1 VQKILS
7 TSLAVGIT
15 LLGSVFGGASQPVE
29 AAKLPIQLEAPRQ
42 SDPTP
47 GLYKVKVEHGTRC
60 TASGTMQA
68 YTLYIPEGDESLP
81 QGPYPTAMLI
91 HGFLMTGEQHRNNA
105 MNLAEHGFIV
115 VTPNISKWLWG
126 DDKRM
131 RNVAD
136 LTDCLA
142 WMTGRT
148 GQLPDSIKG
157 KVDDTRIGIAGNSS
171 GGAVA
176 LELALAAQAKNI
188 PVHACVSL
196 DGVPWDRTADR
207 VKDILPFK
215 LLTLRAE
222 PCLCNY
228 HARMLRFLDQLSFP
242 FDDVKVNGA
251 HHCDLENPTTLG
263 CYSVCGKS
271 DNQHRM
277 VFQNLLYLYLRD
289 ALAAQRIGVE
299 TKSFVAVVK
308 DMESKKE
315 VEARTDVHGHAFIS
329 AEPTSEISASEA
341 IKSTQ

>member
-1 VQKILS
+1 MVRTYQAYLLLS
-7 TSLAVGIT
+7 LVLFTT
-15 LLGSVFGGASQPVE
+15 VFGICAPTAF
-29 AAKLPIQLEAPRQ
+29 AAKLPIQLEAPRRTT
-42 SDPTP
+42 PTP
-47 GLYKVKVEHGTRC
+47 GLYKVRVEHGTRC
-60 TASGTMQA
+60 TAAGTMQA
-68 YTLYIPEGDESLP
+68 YTLYIPDGDATLP
-81 QGPYPTAMLI
+81 QGPFPTAMLI

-115 VTPNISKWLWG
+115 ITPNISKWLWG

-136 LTDCLA
+136 LTDALA
-142 WMTGRT
+142 WITGRT

-188 PVHACVSL
+188 PVHALVSL

-207 VKDILPFK
+207 VKDITPFK

-228 HARMLRFLDQLSFP
+228 HARMLRFLDHLNFP

-289 ALAAQRIGVE
+289 ALSAQRIGVE
-299 TKSFVAVVK
+299 TKSFATVVK
-308 DMESKKE
+308 EMEAKDE
-315 VEARTDVHGHAFIS
+315 VVARTDVRGSAFIS
-329 AEPTSEISASEA
+329 AKPSSDGVES
-341 IKSTQ
+341 IK